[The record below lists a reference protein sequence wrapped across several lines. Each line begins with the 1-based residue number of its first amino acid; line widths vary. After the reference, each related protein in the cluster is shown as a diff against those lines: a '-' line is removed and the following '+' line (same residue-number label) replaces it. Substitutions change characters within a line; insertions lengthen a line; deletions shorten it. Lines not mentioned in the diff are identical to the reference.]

1 MIERVKMSKLHFK
14 DSSTEKS
21 KNVIFRFKPS
31 DDIILTLPDESGK
44 IVTTNTISEFL
55 KGNEAGNFINFIKKP
70 DIRENN
76 GGITD
81 PEHNRDPIK
90 VASYKT
96 SDIFIGKHENTE
108 WQVSYSNNFE
118 VPAIEHAMVDD
129 KLEWL
134 PNVTNLGQ
142 EVFVRYR
149 FTSSLDN
156 KTKVVSQWSDPIRY
170 VTPRFGAK
178 RFSIGL
184 EPKYS
189 VTPTIYSGEFVIFG
203 EDEIGVTNHIGTRF
217 EIMNSSGVTIH
228 RVDLGPVREYKV
240 PSGVMEKLRTYKVKV
255 TYLTDNDRLA
265 ETHSEYKKFETPD
278 VYIVLPSINYAQRG
292 SNYFLELGNY
302 IAIHTDETHV
312 STSWNIY
319 RIDSGNIEVPVITQ
333 NNDTVNKTKLDITTL
348 AMNGENK
355 YRAKVR
361 FHSANIASAEAV
373 LDFTIKPG
381 KIKPITIEVT
391 ENSDR
396 IPIIKLSAFDVE
408 GEIDK
413 IKSITISTSV
423 WLKHADGS
431 GDILEGFTFDYP
443 NTGGTTF
450 GYRAPITI
458 EVTKEQYIEWYREDE
473 GPAAKEVIINLLRY
487 GGTNPYNCIFLVK
500 AIIHGERFTTETAVV
515 EYDPTIDTTATG
527 SISGNE
533 LNNVKANITP
543 GFNCTWLGNE
553 VLGYS
558 FDMFQNLSGTPGDW
572 TFLEKVFYPIA
583 NGVTN
588 LQLPKVNTLVYD
600 REYMAKVFAKTRLG
614 DFWIMDV
621 TFTINSF
628 RVDTP
633 TLNMNVTPINTNKFK
648 IKFTGSTYNTSN
660 TTVAGWQQA
669 KAVYQ
674 LAKSD
679 DISNIL
685 FQEEVNGS
693 SNIKEFEFAN
703 GANGIT
709 YNMSLTG
716 MLKYVAI
723 NGKESGIAKTN
734 FSSGTA
740 PTVIVAKPSLFA
752 SINGNKVKLTT
763 GSINVSGLEDK
774 SHKATNWKLYQ
785 NTTLVWSS
793 LNNTTDLTT
802 IIVPNGITNGG
813 QTYKAVASHVA
824 SDGTV
829 SQEAEYTFTMP
840 TSTVSGSGKVYFT
853 DVVDTESTTSNFLV
867 AGTKSVSEIIAKVNV
882 DDYTPEER
890 GYGIQY
896 VIGGQLNGSIEF
908 EDNTTEWHDFLGN
921 KSSGMYS
928 DVKNISATS
937 YDHFPQTFS
946 IILDKNTPGFN
957 PYQGTKNIRRIT
969 LSGAVA
975 QTKRVG
981 LGDNWKK
988 MFDFSSRQYEMKVPT
1003 PPPSASTAESHS
1015 RFDYGSYASFQ
1026 YFIKYP
1032 GNKLSINGTYRYH
1045 QDNNNWATDFRFNN
1059 LPTGT
1064 TSSVGH
1070 QSWQLQVDLD
1080 KWDTEIIISAA
1091 RHYKPTQINQFV
1103 GLSYNKDTRVMTVR
1117 QINADVIAFSWSVS
1131 N

>member
-240 PSGVMEKLRTYKVKV
+240 PSGVMEKLRTYKIKV

-265 ETHSEYKKFETPD
+265 ETHSEYRKFETPD

-292 SNYFLELGNY
+292 SNYYLELGNY

-312 STSWNIY
+312 STSWDIY

-361 FHSANIASAEAV
+361 FHSANITSAEAV

-431 GDILEGFTFDYP
+431 GDILEGYTFDYP

-500 AIIHGERFTTETAVV
+500 AIIHGEHFTTETAVV

-572 TFLEKVFYPIA
+572 AFLEKVFYPIA
-583 NGVTN
+583 DGVAN

-600 REYMAKVFAKTRLG
+600 RAYMAKVFAKTRLG
-614 DFWIMDV
+614 DFWVMDT

-633 TLNMNVTPINTNKFK
+633 SLNINVTPINTNKFK
-648 IKFTGSTYNTSN
+648 IKFTGSAYNTSN

-693 SNIKEFEFAN
+693 SNTKEFEF
-703 GANGIT
+703 ANGIT

-1003 PPPSASTAESHS
+1003 PPPSASSAESHS

-1045 QDNNNWATDFRFNN
+1045 QDNNNWATDFRFSN
-1059 LPTGT
+1059 LPTGA

-1070 QSWQLQVDLD
+1070 RSWQLQVDLD

-1091 RHYKPTQINQFV
+1091 RHYKPAVINQFV

>member
-1 MIERVKMSKLHFK
+1 MSKLHFK

-90 VASYKT
+90 VASYRT
-96 SDIFIGKHENTE
+96 SEIFIGKHENTE

-118 VPAIEHAMVDD
+118 APVIEHAMVDD

-149 FTSSLDN
+149 FTSSLDK

-178 RFSIGL
+178 RFSIGI
-184 EPKYS
+184 EPKYT

-292 SNYFLELGNY
+292 SKYLLELGNY
-302 IAIHTDETHV
+302 MAIHTDETHV

-319 RIDSGNIEVPVITQ
+319 RVDSGNIETPVLTQ

-348 AMNGENK
+348 AMNGEHK
-355 YRAKVR
+355 YRARVK
-361 FHSANIASAEAV
+361 FHSATLTSAEAT

-381 KIKPITIEVT
+381 KVRPVTIEVT
-391 ENSDR
+391 ESSDR
-396 IPIIKLSAFDVE
+396 IPIIKLSAFDIE
-408 GEIDK
+408 GETDK

-423 WLKHADGS
+423 KLKHTDGS
-431 GDILEGFTFDYP
+431 GNILEGFTFDYP

-458 EVTKEQYIEWYREDE
+458 DVTKEQYIEWYREDE
-473 GPAAKEVIINLLRY
+473 GPAAKEAIINLLRY

-527 SISGNE
+527 SVGGNE

-558 FDMFQNLSGTPGDW
+558 FNIFQNISGTPGDW
-572 TFLEKVFYPIA
+572 SFFEKVFYPIA
-583 NGVTN
+583 SGVTN
-588 LQLPKVNTLVYD
+588 LPIPKVGTLVHD
-600 REYMAKVFAKTRLG
+600 RKYMAKIYVKTRLG
-614 DFWIMDV
+614 DFWVVDNVFIV
-621 TFTINSF
+621 PSF
-628 RVDTP
+628 KITTP
-633 TLNMNVTPINTNKFK
+633 TLDMAVTPMSTTKFK
-648 IKFTGSTYNTSN
+648 IKFTGSPYNTN
-660 TTVAGWQQA
+660 ITTVTGWQQA

-674 LAKSD
+674 LARSD
-679 DISNIL
+679 DIGNIL
-685 FQEEVNGS
+685 FQQEVNGS
-693 SNIKEFEFAN
+693 NNVREFEFVN
-703 GANGIT
+703 GVNGIS
-709 YNMSLTG
+709 YNSNLTG

-734 FSSGTA
+734 FNTGAVPSVVVA
-740 PTVIVAKPSLFA
+740 RPTVNATSNDKNITA
-752 SINGNKVKLTT
+752 ST
-763 GSINVSGLEDK
+763 SAFSVSGLEDK
-774 SHKATNWKLYQ
+774 SHKATNWKVYKGS
-785 NTTLVWSS
+785 TLLWSS
-793 LNNTTDLTT
+793 LNDTVNLTNIIIPSTNIEYNTT
-802 IIVPNGITNGG
+802 
-813 QTYKAVASHVA
+813 YKVVASHVA

-829 SQEAEYTFTMP
+829 S
-840 TSTVSGSGKVYFT
+840 
-853 DVVDTESTTSNFLV
+853 
-867 AGTKSVSEIIAKVNV
+867 SEGEKEIRTGA
-882 DDYTPEER
+882 
-890 GYGIQY
+890 
-896 VIGGQLNGSIEF
+896 
-908 EDNTTEWHDFLGN
+908 
-921 KSSGMYS
+921 SS
-928 DVKNISATS
+928 K
-937 YDHFPQTFS
+937 
-946 IILDKNTPGFN
+946 
-957 PYQGTKNIRRIT
+957 
-969 LSGAVA
+969 
-975 QTKRVG
+975 
-981 LGDNWKK
+981 
-988 MFDFSSRQYEMKVPT
+988 
-1003 PPPSASTAESHS
+1003 
-1015 RFDYGSYASFQ
+1015 
-1026 YFIKYP
+1026 
-1032 GNKLSINGTYRYH
+1032 
-1045 QDNNNWATDFRFNN
+1045 
-1059 LPTGT
+1059 
-1064 TSSVGH
+1064 
-1070 QSWQLQVDLD
+1070 
-1080 KWDTEIIISAA
+1080 
-1091 RHYKPTQINQFV
+1091 
-1103 GLSYNKDTRVMTVR
+1103 
-1117 QINADVIAFSWSVS
+1117 
-1131 N
+1131 